1 MPRAGAVLGTVVGLA
16 VLVPWVS
23 GATLSGTCRANLTAL
38 PTGVLRCSSAEVSE
52 IWTPGRCADRSGNLA
67 EDGRILLSDDFASA
81 LSGDAATARSKCTEL
96 CKHEAAPLLGWH
108 QCAQE
113 GHACA
118 CRGTVRFGSSA
129 SWVERYVNGAIDCT
143 GEEFGDL
150 AGEPKTCQCRHTF
163 TGCELVASTEENKG
177 CYVHT
182 STSVFTGS
190 GSGNAQCWSDVFVLD
205 VCVFGLGV
213 AAVVLC
219 ERTPHAPCSYTHT
232 HLFALRTRS
241 KWHDS
246 QGDGCDWYAAAPHR
260 CRVYGD
266 SYSSYGM
273 TGAKKCRASS
283 REDLSFF

>member
-1 MPRAGAVLGTVVGLA
+1 M
-16 VLVPWVS
+16 
-23 GATLSGTCRANLTAL
+23 
-38 PTGVLRCSSAEVSE
+38 
-52 IWTPGRCADRSGNLA
+52 
-67 EDGRILLSDDFASA
+67 
-81 LSGDAATARSKCTEL
+81 
-96 CKHEAAPLLGWH
+96 
-108 QCAQE
+108 
-113 GHACA
+113 
-118 CRGTVRFGSSA
+118 
-129 SWVERYVNGAIDCT
+129 NGAIDCT

-150 AGEPKTCQCRHTF
+150 AGEPKTCQCRYTF